1 MCTVPK
7 TKQKRL
13 PVLLELSSDEEDQ
26 PEVQEEVLTQL
37 DNDIAYDGEG
47 EAENQDG
54 IDADVEVEG
63 KSIKLTLYVH

>member
-47 EAENQDG
+47 EAENQDE